1 LKSESSQEIIL
12 EKDEAPEDKYNLIYF
27 TMMVYGVAMLAPWNA
42 VLSTMH
48 FYKEELPGTNIDFM
62 IAFAM
67 NGIMIFVVLACVFFT
82 KDKLA
87 NRFLKVNMVF
97 LVTSVVMVLVPI
109 TVRKSAES
117 SVTLGYWVT
126 LILLTAIG
134 MGHTVS

>member
-87 NRFLKVNMVF
+87 NGFSSHIRGDGARTYNSTKVSRIECDF
-97 LVTSVVMVLVPI
+97 GI
-109 TVRKSAES
+109 
-117 SVTLGYWVT
+117 LGNVNSTYSYWD
-126 LILLTAIG
+126 G
-134 MGHTVS
+134 SYS

>member
-1 LKSESSQEIIL
+1 MSADDIG
-12 EKDEAPEDKYNLIYF
+12 APEDKNNLIYF
-27 TMMVYGVAMLAPWNA
+27 SVMLYGVAMLAPWNA
-42 VLSTMH
+42 VLSTMN
-48 FYKEELPGTNIDFM
+48 FYIQELPDTNIDFM

-87 NRFLKVNMVF
+87 YRYVRVNLVF
-97 LVTSVVMVLVPI
+97 LITAFVMVSIPI
-109 TVRKSAES
+109 IVRKSAES
-117 SVTLGYWVT
+117 STSFGYWTT